1 MIIGR
6 REFDTEH
13 NTYIMGILNVTPDSF
28 SDGGRFDKMDA
39 ALLHA
44 EKMIKEGADILD
56 VGGESTRPGH
66 VQITDE
72 EEIAR
77 VVPVI
82 EKLKKEL
89 LKCQR
94 NKNRPEIPDEKI
106 KLRENMRRDPEKMV
120 SENSV

>member
-1 MIIGR
+1 MISRFISYV
-6 REFDTEH
+6 FPKP
-13 NTYIMGILNVTPDSF
+13 TPDSF

-82 EKLKKEL
+82 EKLKKEFNAL
-89 LKCQR
+89 FHIFH
-94 NKNRPEIPDEKI
+94 KN
-106 KLRENMRRDPEKMV
+106 
-120 SENSV
+120 